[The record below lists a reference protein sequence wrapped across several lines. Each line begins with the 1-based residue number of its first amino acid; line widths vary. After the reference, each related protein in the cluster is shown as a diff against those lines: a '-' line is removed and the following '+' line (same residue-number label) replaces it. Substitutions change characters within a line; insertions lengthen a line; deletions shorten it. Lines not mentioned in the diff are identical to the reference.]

1 MRTTISQN
9 STTTSTTTSWV
20 RNSLAG
26 VAIVVTLLLSGCDPI
41 GNIGV
46 TPLTPVETLF
56 TDTLTVRTSTVLA
69 DSVRTG
75 NPDYYLAGRYVDPI
89 FGTITASSFIR
100 MSLFAQL
107 DLGTSPVYDSLVLV
121 TNYSYSYG
129 DTLPPQTLAVHRIR
143 EVIDPTRSYYNNST
157 VAYDPTPLAK
167 RTFNATPRSNGVL
180 RFRLPDDLGKELF
193 ALSGQTGGQ
202 TNAEFA
208 KTLGGFAL
216 IPDAKNTAVLGFQAI
231 NNALAMRLYYHTT
244 TDTTTT
250 SFVALAIAVSQTTG
264 QPIFRAGFNRV
275 TADRSG
281 TPLAG
286 LQPLVPRPAGDGPTY
301 VQDALGIRTKIEI
314 PYLKSL
320 GGGKP
325 IAINRAELTVKPD
338 LSAIQQGLG
347 IPNYLVL
354 LETDATNRTYY
365 DESNNIRLVFN
376 DLKLSGTEPPAVL
389 YNSRFNQYTWHIT
402 TQLNNIISGVKK
414 YDSFLVSPSYT
425 DALGQSSTRYQ
436 SQLNNRVT
444 RLVIG
449 SKPED
454 VKLVVFYTEAKE

>member
-1 MRTTISQN
+1 MA
-9 STTTSTTTSWV
+9 
-20 RNSLAG
+20 LA
-26 VAIVVTLLLSGCDPI
+26 VTLLLSGCDPI

-46 TPLTPVETLF
+46 TPLTPVETFF

-75 NPDYYLAGRYVDPI
+75 NPDYYLAGRYVDPL
-89 FGTITASSFIR
+89 FGTVTASSFIR

-107 DLGTSPVYDSLVLV
+107 DLGTGAVYDSLVLA
-121 TNYSYSYG
+121 TAYSYSYG
-129 DTLPPQTLAVHRIR
+129 DTLPSQTLAVHRIR
-143 EVIDPTRSYYNNST
+143 EVIDPAKSYYNNST

-167 RTFNATPRSNGVL
+167 RTFQPTPRSDGTL

-193 ALSGQTGGQ
+193 ALSGQTAGQ

-208 KTLGGFAL
+208 KVLGGFAL

-231 NNALAMRLYYHTT
+231 NNGLALRLYYHTA
-244 TDTTTT
+244 TDTTAT
-250 SFVALAIAVSQTTG
+250 SFVALAVAVNQTTG
-264 QPIFRAGFNRV
+264 QAILRAGFNRV
-275 TADRSG
+275 SADRSG

-286 LQPLVPRPAGDGPTY
+286 LQPLVLRPAGDGPTY

-325 IAINRAELTVKPD
+325 IAINRAELNIKPD

-365 DESNNIRLVFN
+365 NELNYVRLVFN
-376 DLKLSGTEPPAVL
+376 DTKLSGTDPPAVA
-389 YNSRFNQYTWHIT
+389 YDSRFNQYTWHIT
-402 TQLNNIISGVKK
+402 THLNNIISGVQK
-414 YDSFLVSPSYT
+414 YDSFLVSPAYT
-425 DALGQSSTRYQ
+425 DQLGVGSTRYQ

-444 RLVIG
+444 RLVVG
-449 SKPED
+449 SKPGD